1 MGGLVYATTCSSC
14 GSAAS
19 RAVKTGKDK
28 SYAFSARNG
37 RTRWRNNGGKYASA
51 IIADRDRVYFT
62 GRSHQYAL
70 EPRRKRGR
78 EKRAKRGRKARTMRA
93 RRGDRRRARRR

>member
-1 MGGLVYATTCSSC
+1 M
-14 GSAAS
+14 
-19 RAVKTGKDK
+19 GKDK
-28 SYAFSARNG
+28 SYALDARTG

-62 GRSHQYAL
+62 GRSRQYAL

-78 EKRAKRGRKARTMRA
+78 KPRAKAERKQE
-93 RRGDRRRARRR
+93 RRERQRKRKRRRAARG